1 MTSMS
6 YQGAAEHCINSA
18 SLHAWGQA
26 FTKEEMG
33 GGSSALVFRFG
44 VTMAV
49 YVSNGDCEARWP
61 EDEDLAAVIQVVDEG
76 PARDELTVLME
87 VFATG
92 EGAINRAMSDIDF
105 EYAIYDGLQAAGVKG
120 ERT

>member
-1 MTSMS
+1 MS
-6 YQGAAEHCINSA
+6 YQESAEYCINSA
-18 SLHAWGQA
+18 SLHAWGQT

-44 VTMAV
+44 ATMAV
-49 YVSNGDCEARWP
+49 YVCNGDCEARWP
-61 EDEDLAAVIQVVDEG
+61 EGEDLAAVIQVVDEG

-92 EGAINRAMSDIDF
+92 EDPINRAMSDIDF

>member
-1 MTSMS
+1 MTSIS
-6 YQGAAEHCINSA
+6 YQEAAEHCINSA
-18 SLHAWGQA
+18 SLHAWGQDFA
-26 FTKEEMG
+26 KEEMG

-49 YVSNGDCEARWP
+49 YVSNGDCEAQWP
-61 EDEDLAAVIQVVDEG
+61 EGEDLAAVIQVVDEG

-92 EGAINRAMSDIDF
+92 EDAINRAMSDIDF
-105 EYAIYDGLQAAGVKG
+105 EFAIYDGLQATGVKG